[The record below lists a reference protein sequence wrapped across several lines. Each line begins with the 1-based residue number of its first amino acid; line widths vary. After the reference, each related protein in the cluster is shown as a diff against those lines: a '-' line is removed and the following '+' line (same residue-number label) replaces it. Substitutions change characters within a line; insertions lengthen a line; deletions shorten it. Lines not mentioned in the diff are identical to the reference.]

1 MRTVLI
7 TGANRGIGLLLS
19 RLYGEQAGS
28 VVYATCRRPDRAD
41 ELRSPSTQTG
51 GSVRILQL
59 DVTDERSIAA
69 CAERVRSDVTSIDV
83 LVNNAG
89 ILPGGVAAR
98 EPSSSAFGSLSAEA
112 MLEVFRT
119 NTIAPVIVSQA
130 FAPLLRAGD
139 EPRIINV
146 SSDAGSFSR
155 TATGCSYTYPASK
168 AALNFMTRC
177 MAADLKDARVIVA
190 AVHPGFVRTDMGG
203 PGAHN
208 EPEETVPSL
217 ADVIDRLSLEDTG
230 GFYNWDGQT
239 IPW

>member
-41 ELRSPSTQTG
+41 ELRSLSTQTG
-51 GSVRILQL
+51 GAVRVLQL

-83 LVNNAG
+83 LINNAG

-98 EPSSSAFGSLSAEA
+98 EPSSAAFGSLSAEA

-139 EPRIINV
+139 ERRIINV

-155 TATGCSYTYPASK
+155 TATGTK
-168 AALNFMTRC
+168 ETT
-177 MAADLKDARVIVA
+177 
-190 AVHPGFVRTDMGG
+190 PGGK
-203 PGAHN
+203 N
-208 EPEETVPSL
+208 VPRYRRRS
-217 ADVIDRLSLEDTG
+217 
-230 GFYNWDGQT
+230 
-239 IPW
+239 